1 MYKSKKSLK
10 NQKISII
17 LAIMLIAVTI
27 ANLLF
32 KNLNNYIGNL
42 LSRAY
47 LTLLNYLII
56 FPPYIKLSLVETL
69 IRNHNQWLINKNKR
83 NRKGNSSN

>member
-1 MYKSKKSLK
+1 MYKSKKSPK

-17 LAIMLIAVTI
+17 LAIMLIA
-27 ANLLF
+27 NPLF

-42 LSRAY
+42 LSKAY

-69 IRNHNQWLINKNKR
+69 IRNHNQWLINKNNR
-83 NRKGNSSN
+83 NRKGNNSN